1 MLRAS
6 ASMLIPKQGTGTM
19 RTLSRESGTG
29 IALLK
34 EWRPC
39 SQSLLAQRKN
49 LRMTRKLL
57 WIAAV
62 DVRFVVISVGPAA
75 VAMPRRSSLCYPY
88 PIRPTAIK
96 NTRSFLHFFRRQD
109 RQRLE
114 REIRKK
120 DMALRRAYFDRLL
133 LEEGE
138 SAESKERRRVEAV
151 WDEAEQHAWRKGGDF
166 SVAWQ
171 RVPSVSEKHIFGFHE
186 RHGGKR
192 VRDLSI
198 NSGPSIPNP
207 FAAVQCPRVANGL
220 IRTAL
225 TVAYRVCSE
234 RCSRFWATRKEKKP
248 TTKKD

>member
-1 MLRAS
+1 M
-6 ASMLIPKQGTGTM
+6 
-19 RTLSRESGTG
+19 
-29 IALLK
+29 
-34 EWRPC
+34 
-39 SQSLLAQRKN
+39 
-49 LRMTRKLL
+49 
-57 WIAAV
+57 
-62 DVRFVVISVGPAA
+62 
-75 VAMPRRSSLCYPY
+75 
-88 PIRPTAIK
+88 
-96 NTRSFLHFFRRQD
+96 
-109 RQRLE
+109 E

-198 NSGPSIPNP
+198 NSGPSNSYP

-220 IRTAL
+220 IRAAL
-225 TVAYRVCSE
+225 TVATECV
-234 RCSRFWATRKEKKP
+234 RKGAHDFGPRGKKRSLRR
-248 TTKKD
+248 KKIDTFPPKKKKRDSFFVGCGSLVIVG